1 MIRKIGET
9 TEIQEKRTS
18 DDQGKLKSKLIDAQT
33 EKKLLEAGFTRK
45 QLYNRRGGPGEKGL
59 ATMLEKEDRIIEVK
73 AGQVKIK
80 TREGTVQTFYDLDAP
95 QDFLKPV
102 DGDKTKGN

>member
-9 TEIQEKRTS
+9 TEIQEKRTT
-18 DDQGKLKSKLIDAQT
+18 DDQGKLKSKLIDAAT
-33 EKKLLEAGFTRK
+33 EKQLLEAGFTKK

-59 ATMLEKEDRIIEVK
+59 ATMLDKEDRVIEVRR
-73 AGQVKIK
+73 GQVKIK

-95 QDFLKPV
+95 QEFLKPLE
-102 DGDKTKGN
+102 GDKARGS